1 MVLMGPEGSKHKPGP
16 MTRALAL
23 LFFPERAMT
32 RALAL
37 LFFPERAMTR
47 ALALFRFT
55 ANERPNE
62 CECHVLVLV
71 RRMVFFLRESSAT
84 LF

>member
-37 LFFPERAMTR
+37 LIFPERAMTR
-47 ALALFRFT
+47 ALAL
-55 ANERPNE
+55 
-62 CECHVLVLV
+62 L
-71 RRMVFFLRESSAT
+71 FFP
-84 LF
+84 